1 MPRRWMPRPVVWV
14 SLAMLLSGLIVFS
27 ASTVTER
34 SCTACHSTVAE
45 QFHTV
50 THSGL
55 ACSDC
60 HREQDAAGVIDLRLR
75 LVRMLA
81 GSLTT
86 GAPPA
91 QAIPSSR
98 CLTCHETV
106 LTDVSVAKGIRMSHE
121 EPNTR
126 GIPCVQCHGAEMH
139 AGIRTS
145 AGHIEM
151 ATCLT
156 CHVVSAESDDC
167 DICHAK
173 NVSRLTPVT
182 TGTFNKTHGPE
193 WQSLH
198 GMGDLNGCSSCHT
211 ATRCESCHETP
222 IPHGPNWLNQH
233 GEQSLSNP
241 QVCTKCHSAAFCSDC
256 HNAPMPHS
264 TGFRSSH
271 SATAKGLE
279 DPSCH
284 QCHAQQACDA
294 CHAAHIHPGLPAE
307 KATALRKKAGIDE

>member
-1 MPRRWMPRPVVWV
+1 MSSLRVLVPTV
-14 SLAMLLSGLIVFS
+14 SIALALILSGFIVFS

-34 SCTACHSTVAE
+34 SCTTCHQVVVDTYHS
-45 QFHTV
+45 V

-60 HREQDAAGVIDLRLR
+60 HREQDVAGVVDLRVR

-98 CLTCHETV
+98 CLKCHETV
-106 LTDVSVAKGIRMSHE
+106 LTEVSVAKGIRMSHQ
-121 EPNTR
+121 EPNAK

-167 DICHAK
+167 AICHVE

-182 TGTFNKTHGPE
+182 TGTFQKTHGPAGKT
-193 WQSLH
+193 LH
-198 GMGDLNGCSSCHT
+198 GMGDLYRCGSCHT
-211 ATRCESCHETP
+211 ATRCESCHGTQ

-233 GEQSLSNP
+233 GEQSLSDPKMCAN
-241 QVCTKCHSAAFCSDC
+241 CHSTVFCKDC
-256 HNAPMPHS
+256 HSSPMPHPA
-264 TGFRSSH
+264 GFRSSH
-271 SATAKGLE
+271 SGAAKGLE
-279 DPSCH
+279 DPSCR
-284 QCHAQQACDA
+284 QCHEQRSCDD
-294 CHAAHIHPGLPAE
+294 CHVAHVHPGLPAE
-307 KATALRKKAGIDE
+307 KASALRKRAGIDD